1 MCRTYR
7 TPPRSQTVHI
17 PTSSSPAPVR
27 IQRDSFS
34 RGMEDCLSDA
44 EPETR
49 TRDVAAWD
57 VWSLSQAGQDCVTEA
72 CSVPLAHCAC
82 SFHVER
88 LQNAKTTTAHAPIR
102 RGTLHCLGLKPTIH
116 GYDLES
122 TARPKCANCRHLRQ
136 TSLRTIRP
144 TNAIDRRNRRQ
155 TRSHHLNHRQN
166 VEQRQ
171 RVERRG
177 QELTT
182 GWCGALETSSR
193 RIPTATTIPTA

>member
-7 TPPRSQTVHI
+7 TPPRSQTGAHPDFVITCPGAH
-17 PTSSSPAPVR
+17 PEGQFFPRHGGLPFRCGARNANTR
-27 IQRDSFS
+27 C
-34 RGMEDCLSDA
+34 GCL
-44 EPETR
+44 
-49 TRDVAAWD
+49 
-57 VWSLSQAGQDCVTEA
+57 GCVVTFTGWPGLRNGGLFR
-72 CSVPLAHCAC
+72 SLAHCAC

-102 RGTLHCLGLKPTIH
+102 RGTLHRLGLKPTIH